1 MGMLSSS
8 TLFFKANYLEILG
21 QGFSRKAHDFVN
33 LCADSRKFMGLFFFK
48 IYMNETWINKWTD
61 MKAHFN
67 KKIFLND
74 FVMPIPK

>member
-21 QGFSRKAHDFVN
+21 LGFSQKARDFVN
-33 LCADSRKFMGLFFFK
+33 LYADSRKFMGLFFFK